1 MNDLTI
7 IFLGKVCS
15 RVEKTL
21 EEGSMHFFECKI
33 LNAVNRPIHVMAD
46 TLDKYRK
53 KKFTE
58 KIIHLHSKVCSEN
71 VVKYTLRWSVILP
84 TLLSKAQNHFSNI

>member
-58 KIIHLHSKVCSEN
+58 KNKTSAQQGLLGKCREIHLAMEYNFTNPFV
-71 VVKYTLRWSVILP
+71 
-84 TLLSKAQNHFSNI
+84 LSTKLF